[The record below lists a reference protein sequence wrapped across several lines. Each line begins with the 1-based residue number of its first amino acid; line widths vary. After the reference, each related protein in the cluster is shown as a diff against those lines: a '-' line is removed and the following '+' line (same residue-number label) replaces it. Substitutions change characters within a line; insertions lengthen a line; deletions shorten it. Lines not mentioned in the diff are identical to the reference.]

1 MKAVEGNRE
10 KPLLA
15 ASARVKD
22 VLGARK
28 PVIQIPSHVFMFSL
42 MMAPVAAACK

>member
-28 PVIQIPSHVFMFSL
+28 PVIQIPSHVLMFSL